1 MIRRFLVTT
10 TRSPRCNA
18 NFRNASADKNASDD
32 SIPTAIFDVGEITSG
47 REKSAWAEIGNTT
60 NASTSGQRIGPPAE
74 NA

>member
-1 MIRRFLVTT
+1 MTT
-10 TRSPRCNA
+10 TRSPRCNP

-32 SIPTAIFDVGEITSG
+32 STPRAIFDVGEITSG